1 MISVI
6 VAVHNQ
12 LPMNRLFVKHLK
24 AATKNAFELIVIDN
38 ASTDGSADFF
48 ESAGATVIRN
58 AGNHSYPRSQNQGI
72 ALARHD
78 WLAFLNNDVIVSP
91 GWDQVLVETMTAN
104 KLEVATSCGVERLE
118 TPVATRSLKRRWKLI
133 RSLVGLAG
141 TGQTQLEWMH
151 RLMYPNWRSFCAGRQ
166 VDFQQ
171 QVLKGFV
178 GNTVMIRRS
187 AFDKIGMWDER
198 IQAADFDL
206 YLRTAVR
213 ARDVGDIKPM
223 HIALDCFV
231 HHYIRLTIKGGY
243 PPFVDRDNLISLE
256 AKWGAEDR
264 ALLKEATD

>member
-12 LPMNRLFVKHLK
+12 LPMNRLFVQQLK
-24 AATKNAFELIVIDN
+24 DATRNPFELIVIDN

-58 AGNHSYPRSQNQGI
+58 AGNNSYPRSQNQGI

-91 GWDQVLVETMTAN
+91 GWDKVLIESMTAN
-104 KLEVATSCGVERLE
+104 KLDVATSCGVERLE
-118 TPVATRSLKRRWKLI
+118 TPAATHRLERRWKLI
-133 RSLVGLAG
+133 RGMVSLLG
-141 TGQTQLEWMH
+141 TGESHLRWMH
-151 RLMYPNWRSFCAGRQ
+151 RLMYPHWRAFCAERQ

-171 QVLKGFV
+171 QVLKGFA
-178 GNTVMIRRS
+178 GNTVMIRR
-187 AFDKIGMWDER
+187 AALEKIGLWDER
-198 IQAADFDL
+198 VQAADFDL
-206 YLRTAVR
+206 YLRTAIR

-243 PPFVDRDNLISLE
+243 PPFADRDNLIALE
-256 AKWGAEDR
+256 DKWSAADL
-264 ALLKEATD
+264 ALLKDATD